1 MITWK
6 WQCTI
11 VIVVTSN
18 VFGETPYYNLIF
30 SINLHHHFFFGV
42 FCVYHCLLCVKVH
55 HYISQLL
62 QMWCQFMCVHYH
74 LFICQS
80 SLLQLVTQLLFIT
93 YFNAPFHCHQ
103 GSYLLRAFTFFFIDY
118 LFLFSLWLVSIC
130 VFSHLVLLMDGFL
143 SLIFLYTWFFLFVI
157 NLMFK
162 RHLIFFCHFFVFKKK
177 SLCFSLLHCLFI
189 VQLTMDDI

>member
-1 MITWK
+1 
-6 WQCTI
+6 
-11 VIVVTSN
+11 
-18 VFGETPYYNLIF
+18 
-30 SINLHHHFFFGV
+30 
-42 FCVYHCLLCVKVH
+42 
-55 HYISQLL
+55 
-62 QMWCQFMCVHYH
+62 MWCQFMCVHYH

-162 RHLIFFCHFFVFKKK
+162 RHLIFFCHLKKK
-177 SLCFSLLHCLFI
+177 NHYVFRCYIVCLLYNSPWMTYRLLLLLI
-189 VQLTMDDI
+189 VLILKFLQEMNTKILQCS